1 MMTQSRLSLITVPH
15 SFQAA
20 CEGSVIC
27 RSFTLSRMAE
37 LHGVYGGD
45 VQRGG

>member
-20 CEGSVIC
+20 CEGSVFC
-27 RSFTLSRMAE
+27 RLLTLSRMTE
-37 LHGVYGGD
+37 LHGVCGGD